1 MTEAQAES
9 IDLPPLSP
17 EHYTALTS
25 GGISPLVAIGR
36 GYASL
41 SRDDGSHLDIL
52 TRERFSKAAQ
62 QHLGLSAAMYIPT
75 FNPDGARV
83 SAQVRWDRARETGDG
98 KGQLKSIKYDQPF
111 GKPVPLDVH
120 PDNHESIKDVGVDL
134 WITEGIKKGDC
145 LTSLGLCVVSL
156 GGVWNWKTAGAAQP
170 DWDSIPLRATDGTG
184 RRVRIVFDA
193 DAVEKAGVAKA
204 QEAFARWLR
213 DTKRADVSIAILP
226 GVVDGVECKGVDDH
240 VALGFTLADLEA
252 TLTTEIP
259 ESAEVSRAQAAK
271 ALAQAADAVTDK
283 ALSEMVVEEL
293 LTDRWTYSGAMGW
306 MEWQGHQW
314 VRHGNAV
321 ETVTYLIRE
330 HLDRWFDSQVT
341 ELHKSGQLATKAGLD
356 KVQTLRVVRGNPKVN
371 AARDAAAGYP
381 EILVDPTEFDG
392 DPDMLNTPA
401 GPVDLRTGELSP
413 IDPKVRVSKSTAVP
427 YVPGATHPDWD
438 TLLGALPDP
447 AVRSW
452 FQLRMGQAITG
463 YMTPDDVMLL
473 MWGVGSNGK
482 STVMNAIMT
491 AIGSYGVRVPQRL
504 LMGRPDDH
512 PTELMTLMGARLAMV
527 EELPDEKHLN
537 VTVVKAVVGT
547 EQITSRYMRCD
558 NVTFE
563 NRSTLVVNTN
573 YRPAVVETDHGTWRR
588 LLQLTF
594 PLRYRKT
601 GEAIEGPNDV
611 VGDGALRQR
620 VKSDPKVHE
629 AVLAWL
635 VEGARRWYALGRIMP
650 EAPRSVDA
658 DTRSWRESND
668 VLFGFAQDC
677 VIVDPGYHVAS
688 QELLT
693 EFNEYLRGLGNN
705 PWSDKTLANRL
716 LSHPEIGERLEKRRV
731 YASEATT
738 ELSRPRGRHGRPDA
752 ERYMAYVGLRFGQ
765 APPANPDEP
774 FDKAEPPTPP
784 PAPVDNAPTAGPSSD
799 DCHDTDIGEP
809 VKIFETDQA
818 GQDVVPGRVVTF
830 DVETPGKEHL
840 LSWDVATQGPWAR
853 LCGYSVDGGEPVS
866 TTDADALLTALYSA
880 EVISAHNGANYDL
893 IGLARH
899 HGADYERLVAK
910 LEDTLIIAR
919 QLDPPSAKHGND
931 RTHYDLDSLGNRLGV
946 GGKHGD
952 LGALKAKYGDFHL
965 IPTNDV
971 DYRRYLEQDVRLL
984 NDVRPFLPVSSYVKD
999 EHEFIGICGGM
1010 TLRGVRVDVPLVT
1023 ERAAAEEKQ
1032 KRDALA
1038 ELGATTGLPLERVTE
1053 KVTVKRKATGTVVG
1067 RVAEKAAV
1075 LEGAT
1080 SYMVAKSGTDG
1091 VSGDFHT
1098 IDPDDYVIERA
1109 EKREAYKSPL
1119 GSNEGIAWLEGVW
1132 EQYGV
1137 TNPPRTEKGRLCT
1150 KKDRLQAIIDHEKC
1164 PPDLARIL
1172 DLMNTANGA
1181 RVVYA
1186 TVLKNMVHGRY
1197 HPRMS
1202 PDQASG
1208 RLSCGISVF
1217 GKHGGKV
1224 RERGVFVAD
1233 PGHLMVAFDYD
1244 QVDARAIAAHCQ
1256 DDRYMDLFEGDV
1268 DFHTANAI
1276 KLFGDA
1282 SFREMA
1288 KKGGHGANYGMGVSG
1303 LVKLGVP
1310 EDLARSFLQAQ
1321 EREFPG
1327 LCSWRTDVRERA
1339 DRGELLDN
1347 GFGRMMRPEKGR
1359 GWTQGPALMGQGT
1372 TRDIMRKSILDLPP
1386 HVRRCLL
1393 FTVHDELVFQFPT
1406 DLVEEYAA
1414 IVMGAMTFEWAP
1426 AFLGPDARRIRITC
1440 GRSAAADSWAGC
1452 YGK

>member
-1 MTEAQAES
+1 MTEAQAET

-17 EHYTALTS
+17 EHFTTLTD

-41 SRDDGSHLDIL
+41 SRDDAAHLDIL

-62 QHLGLSAAMYIPT
+62 QHLGLSSALYIPT

-83 SAQVRWDRARETGDG
+83 SAQVRWDGARETGDG

-120 PDNHESIKDVGVDL
+120 PDNHESIKDVGTDL

-226 GVVDGVECKGVDDH
+226 GVVDGIECKGVDDH
-240 VALGFTLADLEA
+240 VALGFTLEDLEA
-252 TLTTEIP
+252 TLTKDIP

-283 ALSEMVVEEL
+283 ALSEMVVGEL

-330 HLDRWFDSQVT
+330 HLDRWFDGQVT

-401 GPVDLRTGELSP
+401 GPVDLRTGELSA
-413 IDPKVRVSKSTAVP
+413 IDPKVRVSKSTSVP

-438 TLLGALPDP
+438 TLLGALPDQG
-447 AVRSW
+447 VRSW

-482 STVMNAIMT
+482 STIMNAIMT

-594 PLRYRKT
+594 PLRYRKE

-650 EAPRSVDA
+650 ESPRSVDA

-677 VIVDPGYHVAS
+677 VTVDPGYHVAS

-765 APPANPDEP
+765 PPAGPDGP
-774 FDKAEPPTPP
+774 SDKAEPPA
-784 PAPVDNAPTAGPSSD
+784 PAPVDPAP
-799 DCHDTDIGEP
+799 
-809 VKIFETDQA
+809 IFATDQA
-818 GQDVVPGRVVTF
+818 DQDVADELSTTFHEPPRVVTF
-830 DVETPGKEHL
+830 DIETPDKDEL
-840 LSWDVATQGPWAR
+840 LSWDSSQGPWAR
-853 LCGYSVDGGEPVS
+853 LCGYSVDGGEPVA
-866 TTDADALLTALYSA
+866 TTDVDALLTALYSA
-880 EVISAHNGANYDL
+880 EIIGAHNGANYDL

-919 QLDPPSAKHGND
+919 QLDPPAAKGGNE

-952 LGALKAKYGDFHL
+952 LDALKAKYGGYHL
-965 IPTNDV
+965 IPTENA
-971 DYRRYLEQDVRLL
+971 DYLRYLVQDVQLI
-984 NDVRPFLPVSSYVKD
+984 NDIRPFLPMTQYVKD
-999 EHEFIGICGGM
+999 EHEFIGVCGGM

-1053 KVTVKRKATGTVVG
+1053 KVTVKRKSTGKGVG
-1067 RVAEKAAV
+1067 RKAECDAV
-1075 LEGAT
+1075 LTGAT
-1080 SYMVAKSGTDG
+1080 QYMVATSGTDG
-1091 VSGDFHT
+1091 VSGHFCT
-1098 IDPDDYVIERA
+1098 IDPDDYVIERTY
-1109 EKREAYKSPL
+1109 KRKPFKSPL
-1119 GSNEGIAWLEGVW
+1119 ATTEGIAWLEDVW
-1132 EQYGV
+1132 ARYGV
-1137 TNPPRTEKGRLCT
+1137 TNPPRTDKGRLCT
-1150 KKDRLQAIIDHEKC
+1150 KKDRLQTIIDHEKC

-1186 TVLKNMVHGRY
+1186 TVLKNMLDGRY

-1202 PDQASG
+1202 PEQASG
-1208 RLSCGISVF
+1208 RISCGISVF

-1233 PGHLMVAFDYD
+1233 PGHLMMAFDYD
-1244 QVDARAIAAHCQ
+1244 QVDARAVAAHSQ
-1256 DDRYMDLFEGDV
+1256 DFALMDMFEGDT

-1282 SFREMA
+1282 GMRQQA
-1288 KKGGHGANYGMGVSG
+1288 KVGVHGTNYGMSVSG
-1303 LVKLGVP
+1303 LVKLGIP
-1310 EDLARSFLQAQ
+1310 EERAREFLKAQA
-1321 EREFPG
+1321 REFPD
-1327 LCSWRTDVRERA
+1327 LCKWREGVRARA
-1339 DRGELLDN
+1339 GRGELLDN
-1347 GFGRMMRPEKGR
+1347 GFGRMMRPDPER
-1359 GWTQGPALMGQGT
+1359 AYTQGPALIGQGT
-1372 TRDIMRKSILDLPP
+1372 TRDIMRKSILALPP

-1393 FTVHDELVFQFPT
+1393 FTVHDELVFQFPEH
-1406 DLVEEYAA
+1406 LVEEYAA

-1426 AFLGPDARRIRITC
+1426 AFLGPDARRIKITC

-1452 YGK
+1452 YSS

>member
-1 MTEAQAES
+1 MTESPAET

-17 EHYTALTS
+17 EHFTTLTS

-41 SRDDGSHLDIL
+41 SRDDAAHLDIL

-62 QHLGLSAAMYIPT
+62 QHLGLSSALYIPT

-83 SAQVRWDRARETGDG
+83 SAQVRWDNARETGDG
-98 KGQLKSIKYDQPF
+98 KGQLKAIKYDQPF

-120 PDNHESIKDVGVDL
+120 PDNHESIKDVSVDL

-193 DAVEKAGVAKA
+193 DAVEKTGVAKA

-213 DTKRADVSIAILP
+213 DTKRADVSIAVLP
-226 GVVDGVECKGVDDH
+226 GAVDGTECKGVDDH
-240 VALGFTLADLEA
+240 VALGFTLEDLEA
-252 TLTTEIP
+252 TLTRDIP

-306 MEWQGHQW
+306 MEWQDHRW

-321 ETVTYLIRE
+321 ETVTHLIRE
-330 HLDRWFDSQVT
+330 HLDKWFDGQVT
-341 ELHKSGQLATKAGLD
+341 DLHRSGQLATKAGLD

-401 GPVDLRTGELSP
+401 GPVDLRTGELSE
-413 IDPKVRVSKSTAVP
+413 IDPRIRVSKSTAVP

-438 TLLGALPDP
+438 KVLEAIPDP

-463 YMTPDDVMLL
+463 YMTPDGVM
-473 MWGVGSNGK
+473 MVMHGGGSNGK
-482 STVMNAIMT
+482 STIMDAIMAT
-491 AIGSYGVRVPQRL
+491 VGSYGSPIPQRL

-512 PTELMTLMGARLAMV
+512 PTELMTLMGARLAVV
-527 EELPDEKHLN
+527 EELPDEHRLN
-537 VTVVKAVVGT
+537 VAVLKAVVGT
-547 EQITSRYMRCD
+547 STITGRYMRCD
-558 NVTFE
+558 NVSFA
-563 NRSTLVVNTN
+563 NQSTLVVNTN
-573 YRPAVVETDHGTWRR
+573 YRPTVVETDHGTWRR

-594 PLRYRKT
+594 PFRYRSP
-601 GEAIEGPNDV
+601 GQPIEGPNDV
-611 VGDGALRQR
+611 VGDGTLNQR
-620 VKSDPKVHE
+620 VKTDKAIHT
-629 AVLAWL
+629 AVLTWL
-635 VEGARRWYALGRIMP
+635 VEGARRWYAMGRVMP
-650 EAPRSVDA
+650 APPPSVYG
-658 DTRSWRESND
+658 DTQSWRESND

-677 VIVDPGYHVAS
+677 VTVDPGYHVSS

-716 LSHPEIGERLEKRRV
+716 LGHPELGTRLEKRRV
-731 YASEATT
+731 YTSESTT
-738 ELSRPRGRHGRPDA
+738 ELSRPHGRRGRPDT

-765 APPANPDEP
+765 SPPPTEPDGP
-774 FDKAEPPTPP
+774 GDKADPPTPEP
-784 PAPVDNAPTAGPSSD
+784 MGPAPIFA
-799 DCHDTDIGEP
+799 TDP
-809 VKIFETDQA
+809 AD
-818 GQDVVPGRVVTF
+818 QDVVDEASDQGSAKKPTVVTF
-830 DVETPGKEHL
+830 DVETPGAEEL
-840 LSWDVATQGPWAR
+840 LSWDSSRGPWAR
-853 LCGYSVDGGEPVS
+853 LCGYSVGDAAPVV
-866 TTDADALLTALYSA
+866 TTDAA
-880 EVISAHNGANYDL
+880 ELVAVLEAADVISAHNGANYDL

-910 LEDTLIIAR
+910 LEDPLIIAR
-919 QLDPPSAKHGND
+919 QLDPPAAKGGNE

-952 LGALKAKYGDFHL
+952 LGALKAKYGGYHL
-965 IPTNDV
+965 IPTGDP
-971 DYRRYLEQDVRLL
+971 DYRRYLTQDVQLL
-984 NDVRPFLPVSSYVKD
+984 NDVRPFLPMTQYVKD
-999 EHEFIGICGGM
+999 EHEFIGVCGGM

-1038 ELGATTGLPLERVTE
+1038 ELSANTGLPLERVVE
-1053 KVTVKRKATGTVVG
+1053 KVTVKRKATGTTVG
-1067 RVAEKAAV
+1067 RKAEREAV
-1075 LEGAT
+1075 IAGDITFPIA
-1080 SYMVAKSGTDG
+1080 GTT
-1091 VSGDFHT
+1091 VKV
-1098 IDPDDYVIERA
+1098 IDPDDYVIERT
-1109 EKREAYKSPL
+1109 EKREPFKSPL
-1119 GSNEGIAWLEGVW
+1119 GTTEGIAWLEDVW
-1132 EQYGV
+1132 ARYGV
-1137 TNPPRTEKGRLCT
+1137 TNPPRTENGRLST
-1150 KKDRLQAIIDHEKC
+1150 KKDRLQTIMDHPKC

-1186 TVLKNMVHGRY
+1186 TVLKNMIDGRY

-1202 PDQASG
+1202 PEQASG

-1233 PGHLMVAFDYD
+1233 PGNLMVAFDYD

-1256 DDRYMDLFEGDV
+1256 DHRYMDLFEGDT

-1276 KLFGDA
+1276 RLFGDA

-1310 EDLARSFLQAQ
+1310 EDLARSFLEAQ
-1321 EREFPG
+1321 EREFPD
-1327 LCSWRTDVRERA
+1327 LCAWRTEVRGRA

-1347 GFGRMMRPEKGR
+1347 GFGRMMRPEVGR
-1359 GWTQGPALMGQGT
+1359 GWTQGPALIGQGT

-1393 FTVHDELVFQFPT
+1393 FTVHDELVFQFPEER
-1406 DLVEEYAA
+1406 VEEYADV
-1414 IVMGAMTFEWAP
+1414 VMGAMTFEWAP
-1426 AFLGPDARRIRITC
+1426 EFLGPEARRIRITC
-1440 GRSAAADSWAGC
+1440 GRSQAATSWAGC
-1452 YGK
+1452 YEGK